1 MEWKKRI
8 RIERVKVA
16 KKNLTPAPVGTTTLT
31 PEQIA
36 PLRKVWD
43 QLQRFPGLEPGTF
56 EQFEADFSRDSHPDR
71 EIGLY
76 ENVAA
81 RLRKVKKPRRAKQV
95 YEPWLKD
102 CTPIVVGRPGKN
114 AGT

>member
-1 MEWKKRI
+1 MEWRKRI
-8 RIERVKVA
+8 RIERVKVPA
-16 KKNLTPAPVGTTTLT
+16 KNLRLAPVDTTTLT
-31 PEQIA
+31 PEQSA
-36 PLRKVWD
+36 RLRKVWD
-43 QLQRFPGLEPGTF
+43 QLQRFPGLEGGTF

-76 ENVAA
+76 ENLAA

-95 YEPWLKD
+95 YERWLKD
-102 CTPIVVGRPGKN
+102 CPPIVVVQDKN